1 MEFEIS
7 SYFKRLYPPKKV
19 RRAYSMG
26 ALDAPVSRRISYIEK
41 IKLAS
46 KLRKLH

>member
-1 MEFEIS
+1 MS
-7 SYFKRLYPPKKV
+7 SYFKAVYFPKKKV

-26 ALDAPVSRRISYIEK
+26 ALDAPVQGASLYVEK

-46 KLRKLH
+46 KLRELY